1 MTFGPQIII
10 ALIAALSASALYV
23 FISTA
28 GWNWRQF
35 FAIAAALTVILFV
48 LLTGGLIKVG

>member
-1 MTFGPQIII
+1 MTFGPQIIL
-10 ALIAALSASALYV
+10 ALIAAVSASALYT

-28 GWNWRQF
+28 GWNWRLF

-48 LLTGGLIKVG
+48 VLTGGLIKIG